1 MKILDKIID
10 RVGDWNPQ
18 IFRELKER
26 LTSRNIRITAT
37 LSLLVQGIVWFVYNS
52 QIQISRPELPPDD
65 PSSSLIKY
73 ATAYNRYCREF
84 FKDNYSEVCK
94 FDSSNHVININ
105 WELWQSDIFI
115 CLGWILS
122 IGLILGSVYLLVADL
137 VQEEKRG
144 TLNFIR
150 LSPQSARTVFIGKIL
165 GVPSLVYL
173 AAALMLPFHLFVG
186 ISAGASIPLIVGWY
200 LAIGSLWWLLASGAV
215 LYVLLGGIQPIL
227 TIIAVAYPTVL
238 PVLLINQFAAAT
250 INQEK
255 WLKEIDR
262 VVQWYRVVQW
272 FWLPVGGSALWLYG
286 FGIGCCLVMSY
297 GIWQALERRYLNPT
311 DTVMGK
317 SQSYLANLCFQV
329 WIAGF
334 ALPLMPLKF
343 HDKEASLVVLAV
355 LDFLALCLLIPL
367 LLPSKQALQD
377 WSRYHRERVTHH
389 RRKFWQRELVEDLI
403 RNDKSPALLAI
414 AINIGMAIAL
424 WVPVSLL
431 SFSSISHEFRF
442 IAGLCLGASLIL
454 IYTTI
459 AHWSRFLNFKKRNLW
474 TIAIVGGVMF
484 LPSVFAFIIS
494 PSAFELIIYPNRAP
508 TGIAAM
514 LLLFSPFAPV
524 GILQFSGSTI
534 LATFMSQLVILAGLT
549 RQLQQKLQ
557 TTGQSQS
564 KELLASQ

>member
-1 MKILDKIID
+1 MQILDNIID

-26 LTSRNIRITAT
+26 FTPRNIGITTT
-37 LSLLVQGIVWFVYNS
+37 LSLFIQGAIWFVYNS
-52 QIQISRPELPPDD
+52 QIQLSEKLTP
-65 PSSSLIKY
+65 Y
-73 ATAYNRYCREF
+73 TNATSGAYNNRLHSRYCIEYL
-84 FKDNYSEVCK
+84 KDNYSDACN
-94 FDSSNHVININ
+94 FDSSGNFLNPN
-105 WELWQSDIFI
+105 WQLWHSDIFI

-186 ISAGASIPLIVGWY
+186 IAAGASIPLIAGWY
-200 LAIGSLWWLLASGAV
+200 LTIGSMWWLLASGAV

-238 PVLLINQFAAAT
+238 PVLLINKFAAAT
-250 INQEK
+250 IGREP
-255 WLKEIDR
+255 WLKEID
-262 VVQWYRVVQW
+262 RVVQW
-272 FWLPVGGSALWLYG
+272 FWLPVGGSALLLYG

-317 SQSYLANLCFQV
+317 AQSYLANLCFQV

-343 HDKEASLVVLAV
+343 YDKEASLVALAV

-377 WSRYHRERVTHH
+377 WSRYRRERVTHQQ
-389 RRKFWQRELVEDLI
+389 RKFWQRELVQDLMH
-403 RNDKSPALLAI
+403 NDRSPALLSI
-414 AINIGMAIAL
+414 AINIGMALVL
-424 WVPVSLL
+424 WVPASLI
-431 SFSSISHEFRF
+431 SFSPISHGVRF

-454 IYTTI
+454 IYATI
-459 AHWSRFLNFKKRNLW
+459 AHWSRFINFKKRNLW
-474 TIAIVGGVMF
+474 TLAIVGGVMF
-484 LPSVFAFIIS
+484 LPSVCAFIIS
-494 PSAFELIIYPNRAP
+494 PSSAP
-508 TGIAAM
+508 TGIAAI

-524 GILQFSGSTI
+524 GILQLSGGTI
-534 LATFMSQLVILAGLT
+534 LATFAAQLLILAGLT
-549 RQLQQKLQ
+549 RQLQQRLQ
-557 TTGQSQS
+557 ITGQSQS
-564 KELLASQ
+564 KELLANN